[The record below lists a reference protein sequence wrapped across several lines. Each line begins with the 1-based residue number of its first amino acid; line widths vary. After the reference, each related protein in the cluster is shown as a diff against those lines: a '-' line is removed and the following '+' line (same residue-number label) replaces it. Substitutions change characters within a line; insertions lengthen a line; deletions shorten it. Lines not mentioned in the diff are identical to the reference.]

1 LPFQPWLAHN
11 LGRTMSCIALIESDP
26 EIARIFQNRLEANG
40 YEVQVAVTG
49 EVGLSLA
56 SSARPL
62 AVLVGSDLPGLDSTT
77 LIQRIRAA
85 TSPSLPIVAFCNNY
99 LPQTIEATMR
109 AGATRCLNKFSC
121 TPDSVAALLSQL
133 APPPAPAEKPAEPEG
148 DLPAAPSTL
157 AALDFLRRS
166 FPGKAEM
173 ELITLRDR
181 YISTDRKAPND
192 RLSHVLAGMWRP
204 LEGLAT
210 ASGALSFRSFAQLA
224 SALAALVYHLSVERG
239 KAPQS
244 PLRTV
249 AMALDALIAQA
260 PNLRPEDDLCITPPL
275 VLAVDD
281 VAVSREVV
289 KRALALAGLNT
300 ITLHS
305 PRLALD
311 VCRQNRFDL
320 ILLDI
325 LMPELSGFDLCREIR
340 GLAHGREV
348 PIVFVTGIDDFD
360 ARAQA
365 KMHGGNDFIAKPFPP
380 AELTVK
386 ALLHLNS

>member
-1 LPFQPWLAHN
+1 
-11 LGRTMSCIALIESDP
+11 MSCIALIESDP
-26 EIARIFQNRLEANG
+26 EIARIFQSRLEANG
-40 YEVQVAVTG
+40 YPVQVAVTAST
-49 EVGLSLA
+49 GLQLA
-56 SSARPL
+56 TSARPV
-62 AVLVGSDLPGLDSTT
+62 AVLIGSDLPDLDTTT

-85 TSPSLPIVAFCNNY
+85 TSPTLPIVAFCNNY

-109 AGATRCLNKFSC
+109 AGATRCLNKYSC

-133 APPPAPAEKPAEPEG
+133 APPPAAAEKPEQDPESE
-148 DLPAAPSTL
+148 LPAAPSTL
-157 AALDFLRRS
+157 AALDLLRRN
-166 FPGKAEM
+166 FPAKAET
-173 ELITLRDR
+173 ELIALREQ
-181 YISTDRKAPND
+181 YVSTDRKAPND

-224 SALAALVYHLSVERG
+224 SALAALVYHLSIERG

-260 PNLRPEDDLCITPPL
+260 PGLRPEDDLCITPPL